1 VVAASGSEK
10 VHAGKLVSA
19 VCAELGG
26 KGGGKDTMAQ
36 GAGTDASK
44 IGAALA
50 KAEELIRGM
59 L

>member
-1 VVAASGSEK
+1 
-10 VHAGKLVSA
+10 
-19 VCAELGG
+19 
-26 KGGGKDTMAQ
+26 MAQ

-50 KAEELIRGM
+50 KAEELIREM